1 MGSLKQRGQSVE
13 LGTRTLPG
21 AGLGGGVVLQRQLLH
36 ADGIAVRVPKLAL
49 GAYAAR
55 DWPPLDAHLHA
66 SSPTETLL
74 EQHMQGR
81 PDTALHTQSWPQSF
95 LDRS

>member
-1 MGSLKQRGQSVE
+1 
-13 LGTRTLPG
+13 
-21 AGLGGGVVLQRQLLH
+21 
-36 ADGIAVRVPKLAL
+36 LAL